1 MVNDLPPI
9 YYNKDG
15 IALLL
20 KRFGDAISD
29 KRYKNR
35 IPYDVYRKIRDNRH
49 TAIDIASG
57 NVRVMNTDGTLFYTS
72 YKDDGFGQF
81 FYDNYASTIQYV
93 STTQVVETKTTA
105 NITIKE
111 NNTMKMPAMNFDFG
125 PFTEPGVVALSPYG
139 IAVRSSKG
147 EYLTYNAATG
157 ATIDVTG
164 FTFDFQKMI
173 YKMPAAIKDLR
184 AGDMVLHRG
193 KPMYVQSVEEDGI
206 HCIDILN
213 SEAKVIVPVTSI
225 FGFNYATKVVSL
237 MNVNAGL
244 PSAENPFGN
253 LMPFMMMSSVMG
265 DDSDND
271 FSKMMMMSM
280 MMGGSN
286 PFTAMFAPQDK

>member
-1 MVNDLPPI
+1 MTENFC
-9 YYNKDG
+9 YNQNG
-15 IALLL
+15 INYIL
-20 KRFGDAISD
+20 KQFGDAISN
-29 KRYKNR
+29 KQYKNP
-35 IPYDVYRKIRDNRH
+35 IPYDTYRKIKNCFQIIFILFDRG
-49 TAIDIASG
+49 DII
-57 NVRVMNTDGTLFYTS
+57 VKTDSATLFHTS
-72 YKDDGFGQF
+72 YKDNGFGQF
-81 FYDNYASTIQYV
+81 FYDNYV
-93 STTQVVETKTTA
+93 STTKTVETKS
-105 NITIKE
+105 TIKE
-111 NNTMKMPAMNFDFG
+111 NDTMKMPTMNFDFG
-125 PFTEPGVVALSPYG
+125 PFTESGVVALSPYG

-157 ATIDVTG
+157 ATVDVTG

-193 KPMYVQSVEEDGI
+193 KLMYVQSVEEDGI

-213 SEAKVIVPVTSI
+213 SENKVIVPVTNM
-225 FGFNYATKVVSL
+225 FGFNFVTKVVSL
-237 MNVNAGL
+237 MNFNAAQ

-286 PFTAMFAPQDK
+286 PFTTMFTPQDK

>member
-1 MVNDLPPI
+1 MTENFC
-9 YYNKDG
+9 YNQNG
-15 IALLL
+15 INYIL
-20 KRFGDAISD
+20 KQFGDAISN
-29 KRYKNR
+29 KQYKNP
-35 IPYDVYRKIRDNRH
+35 IPYDTYRKIKNCFQIIFILFDRG
-49 TAIDIASG
+49 DII
-57 NVRVMNTDGTLFYTS
+57 VKTDSATLFHTS
-72 YKDDGFGQF
+72 YKDNGFGQF
-81 FYDNYASTIQYV
+81 FYDNYV
-93 STTQVVETKTTA
+93 STTKAVETKT
-105 NITIKE
+105 NIKE
-111 NNTMKMPAMNFDFG
+111 NDTMKMPTMNFDFG
-125 PFTEPGVVALSPYG
+125 PFTESGVVALSPYG

-157 ATIDVTG
+157 ATVDVTG

-173 YKMPAAIKDLR
+173 YKMPTAIKDLR
-184 AGDMVLHRG
+184 AGDMVLHRD

-213 SEAKVIVPVTSI
+213 SENKVIVPVTNM
-225 FGFNYATKVVSL
+225 FGFNFVTKVVSL
-237 MNVNAGL
+237 MNFNAAQ

-286 PFTAMFAPQDK
+286 PFTAMFTPQDK

>member
-1 MVNDLPPI
+1 MAENFC
-9 YYNKDG
+9 YNQNG
-15 IALLL
+15 INHILEQ
-20 KRFGDAISD
+20 FGDAISN
-29 KRYKNR
+29 KQYKNR
-35 IPYDVYRKIRDNRH
+35 IPYDIYRKIKNGCQLIFISFDCG
-49 TAIDIASG
+49 DILVKAEYE
-57 NVRVMNTDGTLFYTS
+57 TLFHTS
-72 YKDDGFGQF
+72 YKDNGFGQF
-81 FYDNYASTIQYV
+81 FYDNYV
-93 STTQVVETKTTA
+93 STTKTVETKT
-105 NITIKE
+105 NIKE
-111 NNTMKMPAMNFDFG
+111 NDTMKMPTMNFDFG

-157 ATIDVTG
+157 ATVDVTG
-164 FTFDFQKMI
+164 FTFDFQ
-173 YKMPAAIKDLR
+173 KMPAAIKDLR

-213 SEAKVIVPVTSI
+213 SENKVIVPVTNM
-225 FGFNYATKVVSL
+225 FGFNFVTKVVSL
-237 MNVNAGL
+237 MNFNAAQ

-253 LMPFMMMSSVMG
+253 LMPFMMMSSIMG

-286 PFTAMFAPQDK
+286 PFTAMFTPQDK

>member
-1 MVNDLPPI
+1 MTENFC
-9 YYNKDG
+9 YNQNG
-15 IALLL
+15 INYIL
-20 KRFGDAISD
+20 KQFGDAISN
-29 KRYKNR
+29 KQYKNP
-35 IPYDVYRKIRDNRH
+35 IPYDTYRKIKNCFQIIFILFDRG
-49 TAIDIASG
+49 DII
-57 NVRVMNTDGTLFYTS
+57 VKTDSATLFHTS
-72 YKDDGFGQF
+72 YKDNGFGQF
-81 FYDNYASTIQYV
+81 FYDNYV
-93 STTQVVETKTTA
+93 STTKAVETKT
-105 NITIKE
+105 NIKE
-111 NNTMKMPAMNFDFG
+111 NDTMKMPTMNFDFG
-125 PFTEPGVVALSPYG
+125 PFTESGVVALSPYG

-147 EYLTYNAATG
+147 EYLTYNAAAG
-157 ATIDVTG
+157 ATVDVTG

-213 SEAKVIVPVTSI
+213 SENKVIVPVTNM
-225 FGFNYATKVVSL
+225 FGFNFVTKVVSL
-237 MNVNAGL
+237 MNFNAAQ

-286 PFTAMFAPQDK
+286 PFTTMFTPQDK

>member
-1 MVNDLPPI
+1 MAENFC
-9 YYNKDG
+9 YNQNG
-15 IALLL
+15 INYILEQ
-20 KRFGDAISD
+20 FGDAISN
-29 KRYKNR
+29 KQYKNR
-35 IPYDVYRKIRDNRH
+35 IPYDIYRKIKNGCQLIFILFDRG
-49 TAIDIASG
+49 DII
-57 NVRVMNTDGTLFYTS
+57 VKTDSATLFHTS
-72 YKDDGFGQF
+72 YKDNGFGQF
-81 FYDNYASTIQYV
+81 FYDNYV
-93 STTQVVETKTTA
+93 STTKMVETKT
-105 NITIKE
+105 IIKE
-111 NNTMKMPAMNFDFG
+111 NDTMKMPTMNFDFG

-157 ATIDVTG
+157 ATVDVTG

-213 SEAKVIVPVTSI
+213 SENKVIVPVTNM
-225 FGFNYATKVVSL
+225 FGFNFVTKVVSL
-237 MNVNAGL
+237 MNFNAAQ

-286 PFTAMFAPQDK
+286 PFTTMFTPQDK

>member
-1 MVNDLPPI
+1 MVNDLGPI
-9 YYNKDG
+9 CYNKDG
-15 IALLL
+15 IVRLL
-20 KRFGDAISD
+20 KQFGDAISD
-29 KRYKNR
+29 KQYKNR
-35 IPYDVYRKIRDNRH
+35 IPYDVYRKIRDSEG
-49 TAIDIASG
+49 IFISVKGG
-57 NVRVMNTDGTLFYTS
+57 NILVTNGSATLFYTS
-72 YKDDGFGQF
+72 YKDDGFGRF
-81 FYDNYASTIQYV
+81 FYDNYASTIK
-93 STTQVVETKTTA
+93 VVETKT
-105 NITIKE
+105 IIKE
-111 NNTMKMPAMNFDFG
+111 NDTMKMPAMNFDFG

-139 IAVRSSKG
+139 IAVRTTKG

-157 ATIDVTG
+157 ATVDVTS

-184 AGDMVLHRG
+184 AGDMVLHRS
-193 KPMYVQSVEEDGI
+193 KPMYVQSIEEDGI

-225 FGFNYATKVVSL
+225 FGFNYVTKVVSL
-237 MNVNAGL
+237 MNVNAGA
-244 PSAENPFGN
+244 PSTENPFGN
-253 LMPFMMMSSVMG
+253 LMPFMMMSSIMG

>member
-1 MVNDLPPI
+1 MTENFC
-9 YYNKDG
+9 YNQIG
-15 IALLL
+15 INHIL
-20 KRFGDAISD
+20 KQFGDAISN
-29 KRYKNR
+29 KQYKNP
-35 IPYDVYRKIRDNRH
+35 IPYDTYRKIKNGYQLIFISFD
-49 TAIDIASG
+49 SG
-57 NVRVMNTDGTLFYTS
+57 DVLVKNDSTTLFRTS
-72 YKDDGFGQF
+72 YKDNGFGQF
-81 FYDNYASTIQYV
+81 FYDNYV
-93 STTQVVETKTTA
+93 STTEMVETKT
-105 NITIKE
+105 NIKK
-111 NNTMKMPAMNFDFG
+111 NDTMKMPTMNFDFG

-147 EYLTYNAATG
+147 EYLTYNAAAG

-213 SEAKVIVPVTSI
+213 SEAKVVVPVTNM
-225 FGFNYATKVVSL
+225 FGFNFVTKIVSL
-237 MNVNAGL
+237 MNFNAAQ

-286 PFTAMFAPQDK
+286 PFTAMFTPQDK

>member
-9 YYNKDG
+9 CYNKNG

-20 KRFGDAISD
+20 TRFGDAISD

-35 IPYDVYRKIRDNRH
+35 IPYDVYRKIRDSRH
-49 TAIDIASG
+49 IAIDIASG
-57 NVRVMNTDGTLFYTS
+57 NVRVMNTDETLFYTS

-81 FYDNYASTIQYV
+81 FYDNYASTIQYA

-111 NNTMKMPAMNFDFG
+111 NDTMKMPAMNFDFG

-139 IAVRSSKG
+139 IAIRTTKG
-147 EYLTYNAATG
+147 EYLTYNATTG
-157 ATIDVTG
+157 ATVDVTG

-213 SEAKVIVPVTSI
+213 SEAKVIVPVTNM
-225 FGFNYATKVVSL
+225 FGFNFVTKVVSL
-237 MNVNAGL
+237 MNFNAAQ

>member
-1 MVNDLPPI
+1 MAENFC
-9 YYNKDG
+9 YNQNG
-15 IALLL
+15 INHILEQ
-20 KRFGDAISD
+20 FGDAISN
-29 KRYKNR
+29 KQYKNR
-35 IPYDVYRKIRDNRH
+35 IPYDIYRKIKNGYQLIFISFDRGDVLVKNNS
-49 TAIDIASG
+49 T
-57 NVRVMNTDGTLFYTS
+57 TLFHTS
-72 YKDDGFGQF
+72 YKDNGFGQF
-81 FYDNYASTIQYV
+81 FYDNYV
-93 STTQVVETKTTA
+93 STTKMVETKTT
-105 NITIKE
+105 IKG
-111 NNTMKMPAMNFDFG
+111 NDTMKMPTMNFDFG
-125 PFTEPGVVALSPYG
+125 PFTEPGVVTLSPYG

-157 ATIDVTG
+157 ATVDVTG

-213 SEAKVIVPVTSI
+213 SENKVIVPVTNM
-225 FGFNYATKVVSL
+225 FGFNFVTKVVSL
-237 MNVNAGL
+237 MNFNAAQ

-286 PFTAMFAPQDK
+286 PFTTMFTPQDK

>member
-1 MVNDLPPI
+1 
-9 YYNKDG
+9 
-15 IALLL
+15 
-20 KRFGDAISD
+20 
-29 KRYKNR
+29 
-35 IPYDVYRKIRDNRH
+35 
-49 TAIDIASG
+49 
-57 NVRVMNTDGTLFYTS
+57 
-72 YKDDGFGQF
+72 
-81 FYDNYASTIQYV
+81 
-93 STTQVVETKTTA
+93 
-105 NITIKE
+105 
-111 NNTMKMPAMNFDFG
+111 MKMPAMNFDFG

-139 IAVRSSKG
+139 IAVRTTKG

-157 ATIDVTG
+157 ATVDVTG

-225 FGFNYATKVVSL
+225 FGFNYVTKVVSL
-237 MNVNAGL
+237 MNVNAGS

-253 LMPFMMMSSVMG
+253 LMPFMMMSSIMG

-280 MMGGSN
+280 MMNGSN